1 MKVRSL
7 TWVTQDVVTLG
18 EGESLKVNEVS
29 IHVQFEVAI
38 GHLERNILLAV
49 GNGRLDF

>member
-1 MKVRSL
+1 MKIRSL

-18 EGESLKVNEVS
+18 EGESLKLNEVS

-38 GHLERNILLAV
+38 GHLDEISSWQLEM
-49 GNGRLDF
+49 GD